1 MKVLV
6 SDSLSEQGITILE
19 KGGLSVDIKT
29 KLTPTELIEQIG
41 QYDGLIIRSGTKVT
55 KEVIAAATNLKVIGR
70 AGSGLDNVD
79 LPAATKRGIVVM
91 NTPGGNTITTAEHT
105 FALIF
110 SMARQTPQANAS
122 VKSGK
127 WEKNKF
133 MGVELFDKTLGI
145 IGLGQIG
152 SWVARLAL
160 GAGMKVIAFDAYLST
175 ENGQKMGVELVDLA
189 TLYRRA
195 DMITLHTP
203 MTPETKY
210 LINAEAIAKMKDGV
224 RIINCARGGIV
235 DEAALLAALTSG
247 KVAASASDVFEK
259 EPVDPNHPL
268 LKLDNFISTPHLGAA
283 TLEAQENVALAISE
297 QVVDYLV
304 RNVVRYA
311 VNLPSVS
318 PDLIP
323 KVAPYVLLAE
333 KIGSFIG
340 QTVEGGIESV
350 QIEYHG
356 EVTATD
362 IPRTPMTVAALKGL
376 LSPILQET
384 VNSVNAPS
392 IAKERGIN
400 VTETKSSE
408 AGNFASLLTMRVTTS
423 SGIKTVSG
431 AIFHKTEPRFVEI
444 NGVALEIIPEGHML
458 YIHNDDKPGVIGD
471 LGQLLAKNQIN
482 ISRMQLGRERSG
494 GLAISVVGVDVA
506 ITEQILKDIRT
517 IPHVLSVRPVQL

>member
-6 SDSLSEQGITILE
+6 SDSLSQQGITILE
-19 KGGLSVDIKT
+19 KSGLSVDIKT
-29 KLTPTELIEQIG
+29 KLTPAELIEQIG

-55 KEVIAAATNLKVIGR
+55 KEVIAAAKGLKVIGR

-133 MGVELFDKTLGI
+133 MGIELFDKTLGI

-152 SWVARLAL
+152 SWVARLAQ
-160 GAGMKVIAFDAYLST
+160 GAGMKVIAYDAYLSP
-175 ENGQKMGVELVDLA
+175 ENAGKMGVELVDLT
-189 TLYRRA
+189 TLYRRS
-195 DMITLHTP
+195 DIITIHTP
-203 MTPETKY
+203 MTSETKY
-210 LINAEAIAKMKDGV
+210 LINAEAISKMKDGV
-224 RIINCARGGIV
+224 RIVNCARGGIV
-235 DEAALLAALTSG
+235 DETALLAAMTSG

-259 EPVDPNHPL
+259 EPADPNHPL
-268 LKLDNFISTPHLGAA
+268 LKLDNFVCTPHLGAA
-283 TLEAQENVALAISE
+283 TLEAQENVALAIAE

-304 RNVVRYA
+304 RGVVRYA

-318 PDLIP
+318 PDLMQ
-323 KVAPYVLLAE
+323 KVTPYVLLAE

-340 QTVEGGIESV
+340 QTVEGGIQSV
-350 QIEYHG
+350 QIEYLG
-356 EVTATD
+356 EVAALDVT
-362 IPRTPMTVAALKGL
+362 TPMTVSALKGL
-376 LSPILQET
+376 LSPSLQET
-384 VNSVNAPS
+384 VNRVNAPE

-408 AGNFASLLTMRVTTS
+408 AGNFASLLTMRVVTS
-423 SGIKTVSG
+423 SGRKAVSG
-431 AIFHKTEPRFVEI
+431 AIFHKTEPRLVEVD
-444 NGVALEIIPEGHML
+444 GMALEIVPEGEML
-458 YIHNDDKPGVIGD
+458 YIHNDDQPGVIGG
-471 LGQLLAKNQIN
+471 LGQVLAKNKVN
-482 ISRMQLGRERSG
+482 ISRMQLGRESPG
-494 GLAISVVGVDVA
+494 GLAISVVGVD
-506 ITEQILKDIRT
+506 IPMTEAILKEIRM
-517 IPHVLSVRPVQL
+517 IPHVLSVRPVRL